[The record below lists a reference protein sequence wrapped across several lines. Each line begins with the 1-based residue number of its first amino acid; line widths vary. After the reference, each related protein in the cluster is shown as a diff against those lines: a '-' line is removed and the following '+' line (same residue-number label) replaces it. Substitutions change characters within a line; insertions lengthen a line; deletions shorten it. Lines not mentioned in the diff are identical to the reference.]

1 MIQAGKI
8 KVIRF
13 FLITF
18 TFFSFSLATTINI
31 DEILSEKNTLRLTT
45 QLSYINIKNK
55 DAQFS
60 TLTYSLSDTNFIT
73 LPLVDVI
80 NSNEDYL
87 NVNLALRYGINN
99 RIEIFSSVN
108 GYYHHILTKDTLLS
122 FYEKNS
128 GNFNNWNLGV
138 AIEAKKEGKL
148 PALLL
153 GFSTDLLGIAN
164 YQNKNKLNYL
174 NTYNFFIS
182 SYYTI
187 DPIVFFLQGNFYFS
201 LDDHFS
207 DVILSYGK
215 VFSLAPTIYFA
226 INPDVSLNF
235 GIKYMYKSSDK
246 INHKVVNLDGSSIA
260 YNFGIS
266 CEITQKVFFFAD
278 TEFLQTSSYTSNAF
292 NLTFLFKF

>member
-99 RIEIFSSVN
+99 RIEILDFLFPDIKDFTQKQEISFLDLANFSKSK
-108 GYYHHILTKDTLLS
+108 GFKALGLSLDFPTLLEVKVPVIVYLLTRKNQHFSVFIGADKNFIYLADPS
-122 FYEKNS
+122 FGNIKIKHKKFKEMFTPKEKQ
-128 GNFNNWNLGV
+128 GKVL
-138 AIEAKKEGKL
+138 AIFPKTKIKEIMLDSKKSNHINEN
-148 PALLL
+148 
-153 GFSTDLLGIAN
+153 I
-164 YQNKNKLNYL
+164 KNKM
-174 NTYNFFIS
+174 
-182 SYYTI
+182 
-187 DPIVFFLQGNFYFS
+187 
-201 LDDHFS
+201 
-207 DVILSYGK
+207 
-215 VFSLAPTIYFA
+215 IY
-226 INPDVSLNF
+226 
-235 GIKYMYKSSDK
+235 
-246 INHKVVNLDGSSIA
+246 
-260 YNFGIS
+260 
-266 CEITQKVFFFAD
+266 
-278 TEFLQTSSYTSNAF
+278 
-292 NLTFLFKF
+292 